1 MNERGAGGGSL
12 TMGDDSTRGRDPSDR
27 EMTSTVSTPG
37 ARALGTKLILAVAP
51 FLVLLLFLLLEWRL
65 RP

>member
-1 MNERGAGGGSL
+1 
-12 TMGDDSTRGRDPSDR
+12 MGDDSTRGRDPSDR